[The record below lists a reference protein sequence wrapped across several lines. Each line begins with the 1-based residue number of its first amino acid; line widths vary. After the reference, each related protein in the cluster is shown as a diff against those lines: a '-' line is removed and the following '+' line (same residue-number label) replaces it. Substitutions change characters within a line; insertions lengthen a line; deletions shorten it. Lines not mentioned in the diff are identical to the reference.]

1 MKSINVRLSAS
12 GLWRRTSVY
21 VPIDGPG
28 QLMTRTACTINYFF
42 VFCSH
47 SALSADSAF
56 VSCCS
61 TVKIVI
67 STLLNAN
74 NVEQSLSELSEVE
87 CRYILSLADTYPLVI
102 PFTLST

>member
-1 MKSINVRLSAS
+1 MHYKL
-12 GLWRRTSVY
+12 
-21 VPIDGPG
+21 
-28 QLMTRTACTINYFF
+28 FF

-56 VSCCS
+56 VSCRS

-87 CRYILSLADTYPLVI
+87 CRYILSLAAT
-102 PFTLST
+102 